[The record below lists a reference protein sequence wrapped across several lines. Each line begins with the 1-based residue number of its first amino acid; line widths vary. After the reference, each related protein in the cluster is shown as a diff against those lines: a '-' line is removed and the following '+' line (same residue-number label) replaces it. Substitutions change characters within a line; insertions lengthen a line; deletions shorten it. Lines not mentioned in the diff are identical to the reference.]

1 MAEKYL
7 IRDEDGETV
16 VEIERRENS
25 VLARRQGSEAWREV
39 QLERIG
45 DSDLYVLMV
54 DSRPVELYLERRRG
68 GAVVTIGRH
77 IFDYDVAPWRP
88 VSKAVSLATPAAN
101 AVRRIT
107 APMTGA
113 IVETRCHP
121 GDAVEQGQVLLVI
134 ESMKM
139 NNELRAPGP
148 GIVEAVPVSP
158 GQRVKAGDLLVSL
171 RGRDNPS

>member
-54 DSRPVELYLERRRG
+54 DSRPVEL
-68 GAVVTIGRH
+68 
-77 IFDYDVAPWRP
+77 
-88 VSKAVSLATPAAN
+88 
-101 AVRRIT
+101 
-107 APMTGA
+107 
-113 IVETRCHP
+113 
-121 GDAVEQGQVLLVI
+121 
-134 ESMKM
+134 
-139 NNELRAPGP
+139 
-148 GIVEAVPVSP
+148 
-158 GQRVKAGDLLVSL
+158 
-171 RGRDNPS
+171 